1 MCPYKGA
8 RADET
13 KERKRTKG
21 DVCGCKRE
29 RENERKN
36 YVFIKKEKK
45 EKKNIRNIFE
55 FLETVCKMSPAIIRD
70 RAIYFFWP
78 ICHVLPFSFIF
89 VNQKYRFFSL

>member
-45 EKKNIRNIFE
+45 EKKKILEIFSN
-55 FLETVCKMSPAIIRD
+55 F
-70 RAIYFFWP
+70 
-78 ICHVLPFSFIF
+78 
-89 VNQKYRFFSL
+89 